1 MTVLGCRFYRDFAA
15 FNDRAP
21 GTAGSLQALLN
32 GTLVPTSNSFAY
44 TTQPLPPASI
54 IATVRNLN
62 VTLEEPTSADY
73 SEGRLLSIA

>member
-1 MTVLGCRFYRDFAA
+1 MLGCRFYRDFAA

-21 GTAGSLQALLN
+21 GTSGSLQALLN
-32 GTLVPTSNSFAY
+32 GTLVPTTNSFAF
-44 TTQPLPPASI
+44 TSQPLPPASV

-62 VTLEEPTSADY
+62 VTLEESTSVDY